1 MLAGNSSADEVKL
14 IYSFP
19 SSLRQD
25 VEEAIK
31 VLPANHNVLLED
43 GQIHIV
49 DSLIHPAAH
58 SIILDGEFLSIPK
71 FPKLT
76 DYIGKQIIDRI
87 KASAQPP
94 L

>member
-1 MLAGNSSADEVKL
+1 MLTGNSYTDEVKL

-19 SSLRQD
+19 SYLRQD

-43 GQIHIV
+43 GQIHNV
-49 DSLIHPAAH
+49 DSLISPAAH
-58 SIILDGEFLSIPK
+58 SVILDGEFLSIPYRNYFNEPALEK
-71 FPKLT
+71 ENLLT
-76 DYIGKQIIDRI
+76 
-87 KASAQPP
+87 P